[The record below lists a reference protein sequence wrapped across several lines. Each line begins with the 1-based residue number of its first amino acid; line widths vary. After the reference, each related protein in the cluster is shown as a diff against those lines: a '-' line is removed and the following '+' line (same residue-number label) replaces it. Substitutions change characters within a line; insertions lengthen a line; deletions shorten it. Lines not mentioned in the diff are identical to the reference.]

1 MEIRSRSQHS
11 TAFHIIHSLFPFFI
25 LPFRRSSRLFQPS
38 TWLCSLLLS
47 TDTAQTAYSILSRR
61 SPLFPPPSAFS
72 SIVHVEMWVFRLPS
86 SRLLVSFH
94 VLSTSNLVLST
105 TFMM

>member
-11 TAFHIIHSLFPFFI
+11 TVFHIILSLFPFFI
-25 LPFRRSSRLFQPS
+25 LPFRRSSRLLQPS

-72 SIVHVEMWVFRLPS
+72 SIVHVEMRLPS

-105 TFMM
+105 TFMT